1 MKTKNFQFRFTTV
14 TKQLPGDLHTPVSL
28 YLKLRDLYPESVLLE
43 SSDYHGDENSLS
55 FLALCPLARISMNNN
70 EATSVFPDSAVIRK
84 PLSETYGVA
93 EALNHFLSCFEVEGE
108 QKHYCG
114 LFGYTAYDAIRYIQH
129 VPVMEQR
136 HDITDAPD
144 ILYLLYKYVIVFDH
158 FHNALTIIELT
169 QGDEESRIDRLETL
183 IENRN
188 FPSYNFRA
196 AGKRSST
203 ITDEEFK
210 AMVREGIRRCRQG
223 DIHQIVLSR
232 RFMQSF
238 QGDDFKV
245 YRSLRSINP
254 SPYLFYF
261 DFGGF
266 RIFGSS
272 PETHCKVKDR
282 YAYIDPIAG
291 TTLRTG
297 DAATDKKRAKALL
310 SDPKENVEHDMLV
323 DLALNELSR
332 NAHDVT
338 VAFYKEVQHYSHV
351 IHLVSRVCGKINE
364 DSNAVKTLMDTFPA
378 GTVSG
383 APKVKTMELITS
395 LEKHNRGGYGGCIG
409 FIGFNGDLNQAIMI
423 RTFISRDHTLYYQA
437 GAGVVALSDEER
449 ELQEVN
455 NKLNA
460 LNRAIIEAE
469 GIIN

>member
-1 MKTKNFQFRFTTV
+1 MKYQFITL
-14 TKQLPGDLHTPVSL
+14 TKQLSGDLHTPVSL

-43 SSDYHGDENSLS
+43 SSDYHGNENSLS
-55 FLALCPLARISMNNN
+55 YLALCPLARISVNNR
-70 EATSVFPDSAVIRK
+70 EVTSVFPDGEVVQK
-84 PLSETYGVA
+84 PLSEAYDVA
-93 EALNHFLSCFEVEGE
+93 EALNCFLDSFEIEGE
-108 QKHYCG
+108 QKHCCG
-114 LFGYTAYDAIRYIQH
+114 LFGYTAYDAVRYNTHI
-129 VPVMEQR
+129 PVMEQH

-144 ILYLLYKYVIVFDH
+144 ILYLLYKFIIVFDH
-158 FHNALTIIELT
+158 FHNKLTIIELM
-169 QGDEESRIDRLETL
+169 QEGDESGIDRLVTL

-196 AGKRSST
+196 VGKRRST
-203 ITDEEFK
+203 ITDDEFR
-210 AMVREGIRRCRQG
+210 AMVREGITYCQKG
-223 DIHQIVLSR
+223 EIHQLVLSR
-232 RFMQSF
+232 RFMQEF

-272 PETHCKVKDR
+272 PETHCKIKNR

-291 TTLRTG
+291 TAFRTG
-297 DAATDKKRAKALL
+297 DTALDKQQVKALM
-310 SDPKENVEHDMLV
+310 SDPKENLEHDMLV
-323 DLALNELSR
+323 DLALKELSL
-332 NAHDVT
+332 NAYDVT

-351 IHLVSRVCGKINE
+351 IHLVSRVSGQINE
-364 DSNAVKTLMDTFPA
+364 DSHTMKAFMDTFPA

-383 APKVKTMELITS
+383 APKIRAMELINS
-395 LEKHNRGGYGGCIG
+395 MEKHNRGGYGGCIG

-437 GAGVVALSDEER
+437 GAGVVSLSDEER

-460 LNRAIIEAE
+460 LNQAIIEAE
-469 GIIN
+469 GLIN